1 MVEAMVVTWNA
12 METSFS
18 LSPRHLLVM
27 PLADRFR
34 KAIPCSAHCPA
45 RARARCVLP
54 VPGGPVRRM
63 PEVCD
68 CKTRERELRDWM
80 SPAA

>member
-34 KAIPCSAHCPA
+34 KAIP
-45 RARARCVLP
+45 
-54 VPGGPVRRM
+54 
-63 PEVCD
+63 
-68 CKTRERELRDWM
+68 
-80 SPAA
+80 